1 MALWIGQMISFI
13 GDYFVYL
20 AIPIVVNRLTG
31 SALMVG
37 LAMISSALPALVLGP
52 IAGVFVDR
60 WDRQRTMIASDMI
73 RAVLVLFCLL
83 VHTKRAGQ

>member
-60 WDRQRTMIASDMI
+60 WD
-73 RAVLVLFCLL
+73 
-83 VHTKRAGQ
+83 AGAR